1 MKVSK
6 GGGGGEPN
14 AFTTPVKDK
23 KFLVL
28 LTNKTLVELEA

>member
-6 GGGGGEPN
+6 WGGKNPN
-14 AFTTPVKDK
+14 VFTTPVKDK
-23 KFLVL
+23 KFLFL